1 MKHQDLDKQFS
12 AHGDI
17 KSLKISLNSDHS
29 SRGYGFVCY
38 KDEEAASKALAASS
52 EADSVQAVKFEPKD
66 RRDVRK
72 LINNIYVKNIPLDW
86 TDDQVKKLFEPYG
99 AIKSLILYKNDIGQF
114 GFVCYDDPAKVNK
127 EYGPACANK
136 AIEGL

>member
-29 SRGYGFVCY
+29 SRGYGFVCF
-38 KDEEAASKALAASS
+38 KDEDAASKALAASG

-114 GFVCYDDPAKVNK
+114 GFVCYDDPNKVNK